1 MGEYEGSAY
10 YGYREYILYGGL
22 PPVVLLRTSEEKIVL
37 LKHLFEETY
46 IKDVMNR
53 NNLEDTDTLGDILNF
68 LSSSI
73 GSLTIPTKLSNTF

>member
-1 MGEYEGSAY
+1 MRGPRITGTGSTSSTV
-10 YGYREYILYGGL
+10 GCPPLYSCA
-22 PPVVLLRTSEEKIVL
+22 PAKKKIVL